1 MALAAGGYARRDVE
15 VVLTGQYA
23 SYCRPKAVSSQRWFC
38 QRLYGHLRLGESY
51 GQVTESVL
59 KVSFYSGTDFR
70 FFQGMSL
77 FDRCAAF
84 GINYNDRALFQTAG
98 RSFAVKDVEETVR
111 ALLSLT

>member
-59 KVSFYSGTDFR
+59 KVSFYSGTDSA

-84 GINYNDRALFQTAG
+84 GIIIMIVLYFKQRAARL
-98 RSFAVKDVEETVR
+98 R
-111 ALLSLT
+111 